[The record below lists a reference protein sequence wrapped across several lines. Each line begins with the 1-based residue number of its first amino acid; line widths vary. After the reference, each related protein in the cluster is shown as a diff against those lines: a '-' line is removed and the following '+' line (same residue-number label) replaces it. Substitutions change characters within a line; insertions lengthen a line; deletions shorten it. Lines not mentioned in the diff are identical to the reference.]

1 MGKRGRKTYEEFA
14 NGVMPVRVIAERM
27 GVSERTV
34 GTDLKNAQR
43 KLKEIPEAFPILLD
57 CLYAV
62 AASEEELL
70 QCGSVECDREY
81 IEKYGQ
87 GQGSEG

>member
-34 GTDLKNAQR
+34 TTDLKNAQR
-43 KLKEIPEAFPILLD
+43 KLKNTPEAFPILLD

-62 AASEEELL
+62 AASEKELL

-81 IEKYGQ
+81 IEKYGWD
-87 GQGSEG
+87 QGSKG